1 MSTAPTTENRPARAR
16 FGVRAARRK
25 SLYTALAFIS
35 PWLVGLAVLTLY
47 PIIASFYYSLCDYS
61 VLQPARFIGPAN
73 YVDLMSDEVF
83 WKGLWNTGYY
93 AAFALP
99 LGLVVSLG
107 LALLLNTGVRGMA
120 LYRTFFF
127 LPALVPLVAL
137 AVLWLWI
144 FNGEQGVLNYLLSLL
159 GIRGPGW
166 LADPRWTKPAL
177 VIAGTWSVGQAIV
190 IYLAG
195 LQEVPVHLYE
205 AADLDGAGW
214 WDKIRHVTL
223 PMISPVILFNLIM
236 GIIGAL
242 QYFTVPYVMTPQG
255 QPARSAYFYIMY
267 LYDNAFVYL
276 KMGYAS
282 AMAWVLFVIIILLTA
297 LALRLTAR
305 RVHYE
310 GE

>member
-1 MSTAPTTENRPARAR
+1 MKGTRRSDI
-16 FGVRAARRK
+16 VRTRRQARRR
-25 SLYTALAFIS
+25 SQTLAALAFIS
-35 PWLVGLAVLTLY
+35 PWLLGLAVFTLY
-47 PIIASFYYSLCDYS
+47 PVVASLYYSLCDYS
-61 VLQPARFIGPAN
+61 VLQPARYLGAAN
-73 YVDLMSDEVF
+73 YRELFRDEVF
-83 WKGLWNTGYY
+83 WIGLRNTAVY

-99 LGLVVSLG
+99 LGLVVSLA

-144 FNGEQGVLNYLLSLL
+144 FNGEQGVLNYFLSLF

-166 LADPRWTKPAL
+166 LADPGWTKPAL

-195 LQEVPVHLYE
+195 LQDVPVHLYE
-205 AADLDGAGW
+205 AADLDGANW
-214 WDKIRHVTL
+214 WSKIRHVTL

-282 AMAWVLFVIIILLTA
+282 AMAWILFVVIIALTA

-305 RVHYE
+305 HVHYE

>member
-1 MSTAPTTENRPARAR
+1 
-16 FGVRAARRK
+16 
-25 SLYTALAFIS
+25 
-35 PWLVGLAVLTLY
+35 
-47 PIIASFYYSLCDYS
+47 
-61 VLQPARFIGPAN
+61 
-73 YVDLMSDEVF
+73 
-83 WKGLWNTGYY
+83 
-93 AAFALP
+93 
-99 LGLVVSLG
+99 
-107 LALLLNTGVRGMA
+107 
-120 LYRTFFF
+120 
-127 LPALVPLVAL
+127 VAL

-144 FNGEQGVLNYLLSLL
+144 FNGEQGVLNYLLSAL
-159 GIRGPGW
+159 GVRGPGW

-195 LQEVPVHLYE
+195 LQDVPVHLYE

-214 WDKIRHVTL
+214 WAKIRHVTL

-236 GIIGAL
+236 GIIGTL

-282 AMAWVLFVIIILLTA
+282 AMAWILFIIITALTA

-305 RVHYE
+305 HVHYE
-310 GE
+310 AE

>member
-1 MSTAPTTENRPARAR
+1 MK
-16 FGVRAARRK
+16 GARR
-25 SLYTALAFIS
+25 SDIARTRHWARRSQTLAALGFIS
-35 PWLVGLAVLTLY
+35 PWLLGLAVFTLY
-47 PIIASFYYSLCDYS
+47 PVAASFYYSLCDYS
-61 VLQPARFIGPAN
+61 VLQPARYLGVTN
-73 YVDLMSDEVF
+73 YRALVGDEVF
-83 WKGLWNTGYY
+83 WIGLRNTAVY

-144 FNGEQGVLNYLLSLL
+144 FNGEQGVLNYGLSLF

-166 LADPRWTKPAL
+166 LADPAWTKPAL

-195 LQEVPVHLYE
+195 LQDVPVHLYE
-205 AADLDGAGW
+205 AADLDGANW
-214 WDKIRHVTL
+214 WSRIRHVTL

-282 AMAWVLFVIIILLTA
+282 AMAWILFVIIILLTA

-305 RVHYE
+305 HVHYE

>member
-1 MSTAPTTENRPARAR
+1 MAKRKTALT
-16 FGVRAARRK
+16 V
-25 SLYTALAFIS
+25 LAFIS
-35 PWLVGLAVLTLY
+35 PWLLGLGVFTLY
-47 PIIASFYYSLCDYS
+47 PVVASFYYSLCDYS
-61 VLQPARFIGPAN
+61 VLQPARFIGAAN
-73 YVDLMSDEVF
+73 YADLMSDEVF
-83 WKGLWNTGYY
+83 WQGLRNTAYY

-99 LGLVVSLG
+99 LGLIVSLG

-159 GIRGPGW
+159 GVRGPGW

-177 VIAGTWSVGQAIV
+177 VIAGTWGVGQAIV
-190 IYLAG
+190 IYLAR
-195 LQEVPVHLYE
+195 LQDVPVHLYE

-214 WDKIRHVTL
+214 WAKIRHVTL

-236 GIIGAL
+236 GIIGTL

-255 QPARSAYFYIMY
+255 QPARAAYFYIMY

-282 AMAWVLFVIIILLTA
+282 AMAWILFVIIVALTA

-305 RVHYE
+305 HVHYE
-310 GE
+310 GQ

>member
-1 MSTAPTTENRPARAR
+1 MTDAQTTEAAAALRCRLRAS
-16 FGVRAARRK
+16 RRR
-25 SLYTALAFIS
+25 SLYSALAFIS
-35 PWLVGLAVLTLY
+35 PWLIGLAVFTLY
-47 PIIASFYYSLCDYS
+47 PIAASLYYSLCDYS
-61 VLQPARFIGPAN
+61 VLQPARFIGAGN
-73 YVDLMSDEVF
+73 YADLVSDEVF

-144 FNGEQGVLNYLLSLL
+144 FNGEQGVLNYGLSLL

-177 VIAGTWSVGQAIV
+177 IVAGTWSVGQAIV

-195 LQEVPVHLYE
+195 LQDVPLHLYE

-236 GIIGAL
+236 GIIAAL

-282 AMAWVLFVIIILLTA
+282 AMAWILFIIIILLTA

>member
-1 MSTAPTTENRPARAR
+1 MKPRPRH
-16 FGVRAARRK
+16 ARRPR
-25 SLYTALAFIS
+25 SLYAALAFIS
-35 PWLVGLAVLTLY
+35 PWLVGLAAFTLY
-47 PIIASFYYSLCDYS
+47 PIVASFYHSFCDYS
-61 VLQPARFIGPAN
+61 VLQPAQFIGGAN
-73 YVDLMSDEVF
+73 YADLVTDEVF
-83 WKGLWNTGYY
+83 WKTLRNTAFY

-107 LALLLNTGVRGMA
+107 LALLLNTGVRGMT

-127 LPALVPLVAL
+127 LPSLVPFVAL

-144 FNGEQGVLNYLLSLL
+144 FNGENGVLNYFLSLF
-159 GIRGPGW
+159 GIHGPGW

-177 VIAGTWSVGQAIV
+177 VIAGTWGVGQAIV

-195 LQEVPVHLYE
+195 LQDVPVHLYE

-223 PMISPVILFNLIM
+223 PMISPVILFNLVM
-236 GIIGAL
+236 GIIGTL

-282 AMAWVLFVIIILLTA
+282 AMAWILFLIIIFLTA

-305 RVHYE
+305 HVHYE

>member
-1 MSTAPTTENRPARAR
+1 MT
-16 FGVRAARRK
+16 RRTRRLSRRR
-25 SLYTALAFIS
+25 SLYAALAFIS
-35 PWLVGLAVLTLY
+35 PWLVGLGVFTLY

-61 VLQPARFIGPAN
+61 VLQPAQFVGGAN
-73 YVDLMSDEVF
+73 YADLAHDEVF
-83 WKGLWNTGYY
+83 WRSLRNTALY

-99 LGLVVSLG
+99 LGLIVSLG
-107 LALLLNTGVRGMA
+107 LALLLNTGVRGMT
-120 LYRTFFF
+120 LYRTIFF
-127 LPALVPLVAL
+127 LPSLVPFVAL

-144 FNGEQGVLNYLLSLL
+144 FNGENGVLNYFLSLL

-166 LADPRWTKPAL
+166 LADPAWTKPAL
-177 VIAGTWSVGQAIV
+177 VIAGIWGVGQAIV

-195 LQEVPVHLYE
+195 LQDVPVHLYE

-214 WDKIRHVTL
+214 WDRIRHVTL

-236 GIIGAL
+236 GIIGTL

-255 QPARSAYFYIMY
+255 QPARSAYFYTMY

-282 AMAWVLFVIIILLTA
+282 AMAWILFMIIILLTG

-305 RVHYE
+305 HVHYE

>member
-1 MSTAPTTENRPARAR
+1 
-16 FGVRAARRK
+16 
-25 SLYTALAFIS
+25 
-35 PWLVGLAVLTLY
+35 
-47 PIIASFYYSLCDYS
+47 
-61 VLQPARFIGPAN
+61 
-73 YVDLMSDEVF
+73 
-83 WKGLWNTGYY
+83 
-93 AAFALP
+93 
-99 LGLVVSLG
+99 
-107 LALLLNTGVRGMA
+107 
-120 LYRTFFF
+120 
-127 LPALVPLVAL
+127 VAL
-137 AVLWLWI
+137 AVLWLWL
-144 FNGEQGVLNYLLSLL
+144 FNGEQGVLNYFLSLF

-166 LADPRWTKPAL
+166 LADPGWTKPAL

-195 LQEVPVHLYE
+195 LQDVPVHLYE
-205 AADLDGAGW
+205 AADLDGASW
-214 WDKIRHVTL
+214 WAKIRHVTL

-282 AMAWVLFVIIILLTA
+282 AMAWILFVVIIALTA

-305 RVHYE
+305 HVHYE

>member
-1 MSTAPTTENRPARAR
+1 MT
-16 FGVRAARRK
+16 RRTRRLSRRR
-25 SLYTALAFIS
+25 SLYAALAFIS
-35 PWLVGLAVLTLY
+35 PWLVGLGVFTLY

-61 VLQPARFIGPAN
+61 VLQPAQFVGGAN
-73 YVDLMSDEVF
+73 YADLARDEVF
-83 WKGLWNTGYY
+83 WRSLRNTALY

-99 LGLVVSLG
+99 LGLIVSLG
-107 LALLLNTGVRGMA
+107 LALLLNTGVRGMT
-120 LYRTFFF
+120 LYRTIFF
-127 LPALVPLVAL
+127 LPSLVPFVAL

-144 FNGEQGVLNYLLSLL
+144 FNGENGVLNYFLSLL

-166 LADPRWTKPAL
+166 LADPAWTKPAL
-177 VIAGTWSVGQAIV
+177 VIAGIWGVGQAIV

-195 LQEVPVHLYE
+195 LQDVPVHLYE

-214 WDKIRHVTL
+214 WDRIRHVTL

-236 GIIGAL
+236 GIIGTL

-255 QPARSAYFYIMY
+255 QPARSAYFYTMY

-282 AMAWVLFVIIILLTA
+282 AMAWILFMIIILLTG

-305 RVHYE
+305 HVHYE